1 MRILW
6 LKTELLHPVDKGGK
20 IRTYQ
25 MLRAINAK
33 HPITYLTLDDGS
45 AAPDARAR
53 ALEYASAVETV
64 PFRVTPRGTPR
75 FFGELAT
82 NLFSPLAYSLARY
95 EVPAFRER
103 VREHLASRDIDLVVC
118 DFLTPWVNLPSDAA
132 GFGVPIVLFQHNVE
146 AEIWRRH
153 AEVAG
158 NPLSRWYFGLQHRRM
173 AHYERAAC
181 LAADHVVAVSEH
193 DARIF
198 RERYGV
204 ASVSDVPTGV
214 DVQFFDPA
222 PYAARVPG
230 RLVFTGSMDWMPN
243 ADGISWFTE
252 QVWPRVRAARPDA
265 TFTVVG
271 RNPPAAVQ
279 ALATPGSGI
288 EVTGS
293 VPDVRPYLGA
303 GSAFVVPLRI
313 GGGTRLKIYEAM
325 AMECPIVSTT
335 VGAEGLPVRHEEHLR
350 LADDAAGFAAQCVAL
365 LDDVSTAGAMAHRA
379 AHYVRSN
386 FGWDAVAD
394 HFVAS
399 CVAAAPAAGGSA
411 PVPEPQ
417 ELS

>member
-20 IRTYQ
+20 IRTYH
-25 MLRAINAK
+25 MLRAINRK

-45 AAPDARAR
+45 AAPDARER
-53 ALEYASAVETV
+53 ALEYASAVDTV
-64 PFRVTPRGTPR
+64 PFAVASRGSPR
-75 FFGELAT
+75 FFGELAA
-82 NLFSPLAYSLARY
+82 NLLSPLPYSLQRY
-95 EVPAFRER
+95 QVAAFAER
-103 VREHLASRDIDLVVC
+103 VRAHVASGEIDLVVC
-118 DFLTPWVNLPSDAA
+118 DFLTPWVNLPASIHTL
-132 GFGVPIVLFQHNVE
+132 GVPVVLFQHNVE

-158 NPLSRWYFGLQHRRM
+158 NPVARRYFALQWQRTERFERN
-173 AHYERAAC
+173 ACRAAE
-181 LAADHVVAVSEH
+181 HVVAVSDH
-193 DARIF
+193 DAAIF

-204 ASVSDVPTGV
+204 SSVSAVPTGV
-214 DVQFFDPA
+214 DIEYFDPSGY
-222 PYAARVPG
+222 PDRTPG

-243 ADGISWFTE
+243 ADGITWFVE
-252 QVWPRVRAARPDA
+252 RIWPRVRAARPDA

-303 GSAFVVPLRI
+303 GSAFVVPLRV

-325 AMECPIVSTT
+325 AMACPVVSTT
-335 VGAEGLPVRHEEHLR
+335 VGAEGLPVHHGEHLR
-350 LADDAAGFAAQCVAL
+350 VADDEAGFAAQCVAL
-365 LDDVSTAGAMAHRA
+365 LDDTAEATAMADRA
-379 AHYVRSN
+379 ATYVRDH

-399 CVAAAPAAGGSA
+399 CAAAAGLAATA
-411 PVPEPQ
+411 VPEPENQ
-417 ELS
+417 GVQ

>member
-25 MLRAINAK
+25 MLRAINRK

-45 AAPDARAR
+45 AAPDARER
-53 ALEYASAVETV
+53 ALEYASAVDTV
-64 PFRVTPRGTPR
+64 PFRVTPRGSPR
-75 FFGELAT
+75 FFGELAA
-82 NLFSPLAYSLARY
+82 NLLSPLAYSLARY

-103 VREHLASRDIDLVVC
+103 VRTYLASGDIDLVVC

-158 NPLSRWYFGLQHRRM
+158 NPLSRWYFGLQHERM
-173 AHYERAAC
+173 ARYERAAC
-181 LAADHVVAVSEH
+181 RAADHVVAVSEH
-193 DARIF
+193 DASIF

-204 ASVSDVPTGV
+204 TSVSDVPTGV
-214 DVQFFDPA
+214 DIQFFDPA
-222 PYAARVPG
+222 PFAARVPG

-243 ADGISWFTE
+243 ADGIPWFTE

-350 LADDAAGFAAQCVAL
+350 LADAAAGFAAQCVAL
-365 LDDVSTAGAMAHRA
+365 LDDVTSAGAMAHRA
-379 AHYVRSN
+379 AQYVRTN

-399 CVAAAPAAGGSA
+399 CAAAAPAARRA
-411 PVPEPQ
+411 TPVPEPQ

>member
-33 HPITYLTLDDGS
+33 HPITYLTLDDGA
-45 AAPDARAR
+45 AAPDARER

-64 PFRVTPRGTPR
+64 PFSVAPRGSLR
-75 FFGELAT
+75 FFAELAG
-82 NLFSPLAYSLARY
+82 NLLSPLAYSLARY
-95 EVPAFRER
+95 EVAAFRER
-103 VREHLASRDIDLVVC
+103 VRAHLVAGDTDLVVC
-118 DFLTPWVNLPSDAA
+118 DFLTPWVNMPSDVSA
-132 GFGVPIVLFQHNVE
+132 FGVPVVLFQHNVE

-153 AEVAG
+153 AEVAS
-158 NPLSRWYFGLQHRRM
+158 NPVSRWYFGLQHARM

-181 LAADHVVAVSEH
+181 RAADHVVAVSEH

-204 ASVSDVPTGV
+204 TSVSDVPTGV
-214 DVQFFDPA
+214 DIQYFDPA
-222 PYAARVPG
+222 PFAARVPG

-243 ADGISWFTE
+243 ADGITWFTE
-252 QVWPRVRAARPDA
+252 QVWPRVRAAKPDA

-335 VGAEGLPVRHEEHLR
+335 VGAEGLPVKHEEHLR
-350 LADDAAGFAAQCVAL
+350 LADEAADFAAQCVEL
-365 LDDVSTAGAMAHRA
+365 LDRTELAHAMAQRA
-379 AHYVRSN
+379 ARYVRDN

-399 CVAAAPAAGGSA
+399 CLAAAPAARSTT

-417 ELS
+417 GLS